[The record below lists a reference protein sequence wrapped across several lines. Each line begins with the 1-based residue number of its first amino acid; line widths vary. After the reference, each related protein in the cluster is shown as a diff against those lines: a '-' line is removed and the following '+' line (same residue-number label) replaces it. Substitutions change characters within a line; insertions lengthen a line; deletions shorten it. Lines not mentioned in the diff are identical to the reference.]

1 MAAQRSK
8 NNLEIKTTKTG
19 TKAAPSNDIM
29 DLDFKELQKKRFRL
43 DRDNNRIIELNTSDI
58 SVVKRLEE
66 IYPKMLAFV
75 EEAQA
80 AITDDPDS
88 TLDQL
93 MKINEDMKNLLDY
106 AFDSKIADKACPNG
120 TLYDPINGKF
130 RFEYI
135 MEKLIGLYDTNFN
148 NEFELMKKRIN
159 NHTSKYTGKK
169 K

>member
-1 MAAQRSK
+1 
-8 NNLEIKTTKTG
+8 
-19 TKAAPSNDIM
+19 
-29 DLDFKELQKKRFRL
+29 
-43 DRDNNRIIELNTSDI
+43 
-58 SVVKRLEE
+58 
-66 IYPKMLAFV
+66 MLAFV